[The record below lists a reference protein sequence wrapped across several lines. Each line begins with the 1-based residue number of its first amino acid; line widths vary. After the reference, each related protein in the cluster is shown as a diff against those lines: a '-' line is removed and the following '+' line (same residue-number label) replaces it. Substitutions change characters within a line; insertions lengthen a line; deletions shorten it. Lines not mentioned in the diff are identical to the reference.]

1 MSNNVMTIK
10 ASFETISKKLT
21 DQTWSDAQDA
31 DFIEALRNTQE
42 VITQLSTT
50 IYVMSDYMEQ
60 YTKAVRDLPL
70 FALSEDALD
79 DSQLASPTQ
88 TDAARD
94 PRVTGNRAT
103 RRAKRK

>member
-1 MSNNVMTIK
+1 MTVK

-21 DQTWSDAQDA
+21 EQSWIDTQDK
-31 DFIEALRNTQE
+31 DFIEALRNTQDI
-42 VITQLSTT
+42 ITQLSTT

-79 DSQLASPTQ
+79 DSQLARPTQ
-88 TDAARD
+88 TDADDAPRD
-94 PRVTGNRAT
+94 PRTAGNRAT